1 MYEEVKKFV
10 GGCETCQVFERK
22 MKTAS
27 QLHRIP
33 PPKRF
38 NVVVRID
45 LVGPL
50 PGEKKYAVSIICY
63 LTSWAEIYPVR
74 TTSQRDGLKTL
85 REWIYRYGAPAVII
99 CDSGPTFRTAFE
111 DYCLKKGMSVFHV
124 SVAYPEANGKVERF
138 QGAVFRWIGMH
149 LHAEDEEAEKWVKYV
164 KVVMWGWNTQ
174 IKEELGTSPYELV
187 FGQAPVAR
195 WEGGLLEDR
204 VISLRE
210 LEDILAVEKNEFVLS
225 LRENVIRR
233 LDNLREQEVLRN
245 QGLRVPIGYEPGDQV
260 YLWDKPLESQHS
272 GKFSPKWL
280 GPFVIKEKVGLGSY
294 VLEDESGKVISQGR
308 TYNRDHLK
316 PKRPDYDITELFE
329 RQGGTAVVVL

>member
-1 MYEEVKKFV
+1 
-10 GGCETCQVFERK
+10 
-22 MKTAS
+22 
-27 QLHRIP
+27 
-33 PPKRF
+33 
-38 NVVVRID
+38 
-45 LVGPL
+45 
-50 PGEKKYAVSIICY
+50 
-63 LTSWAEIYPVR
+63 
-74 TTSQRDGLKTL
+74 
-85 REWIYRYGAPAVII
+85 
-99 CDSGPTFRTAFE
+99 
-111 DYCLKKGMSVFHV
+111 MSVFHV

-225 LRENVIRR
+225 LKENVIRR

-280 GPFVIKEKVGLGSY
+280 GPFVIREKVGLGSY